1 MKRRVFVKGSLA
13 ASTLAVAAGAGL
25 LSPTRVLAAAWP
37 ENAFGQRPEADA
49 LNAFFGTSEVTE
61 SDQVALKAPLQAEN
75 GAVVPIKV
83 MTTLPNVESI
93 AVVVEKNPAPFTT
106 GLEVMGGGAGAAL
119 SSSPPTASEASG
131 ATVAGAGAGVTITT
145 TGTGAPGPQP
155 SIGSS
160 SAPQPAAMRA
170 APAARATRVRM
181 LIRSSARRRSRRAAS
196 SSRTC
201 RRSSWAP
208 RRSTRHPSAA
218 ATWRPCHRGS

>member
-106 GLEVMGGGAGAAL
+106 GLEVMGGGAGAL
-119 SSSPPTASEASG
+119 
-131 ATVAGAGAGVTITT
+131 AGVTLHPHQSRHHILSDPDPNHPMYGDLGALVHASAVITAVAFDIDFHEHRSAGLSDWRKEGIQVPT
-145 TGTGAPGPQP
+145 RRILRLVAIDAGVFVGSNARLQAGTNKHF
-155 SIGSS
+155 
-160 SAPQPAAMRA
+160 
-170 APAARATRVRM
+170 V
-181 LIRSSARRRSRRAAS
+181 
-196 SSRTC
+196 
-201 RRSSWAP
+201 
-208 RRSTRHPSAA
+208 
-218 ATWRPCHRGS
+218 